1 MNYRLWLFKEGIRKF
16 CTHPLS
22 LKPLEKVTRI
32 RPIRQECK
40 RRNKKKAKRTVN
52 TLHSPDDQ
60 HFPEIQQ
67 IKSWLRQLG
76 NWPCTITYWLHTN
89 HTDFTDPIPMP
100 YQPHTK
106 YTLTTPT
113 MYCTNHTDYILTTN
127 HHIVTIYTTHFFLF
141 TLLCWESMHEDGFP
155 S

>member
-22 LKPLEKVTRI
+22 LEPLEKVTRI

-67 IKSWLRQLG
+67 IKSWLRQLR
-76 NWPCTITYWLHTN
+76 NRPRTITYWLHTN
-89 HTDFTDPIPMP
+89 HTDFTDPIPML

-113 MYCTNHTDYILTTN
+113 MYQPHWLHTYHTPPHSDYI
-127 HHIVTIYTTHFFLF
+127 HHPLFLVYTVMLRKHA
-141 TLLCWESMHEDGFP
+141 WRW
-155 S
+155 